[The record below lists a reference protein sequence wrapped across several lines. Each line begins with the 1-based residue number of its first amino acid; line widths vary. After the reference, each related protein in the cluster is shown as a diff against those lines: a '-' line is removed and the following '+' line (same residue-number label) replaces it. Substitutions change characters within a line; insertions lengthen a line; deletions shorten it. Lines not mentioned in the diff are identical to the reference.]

1 MVGQTN
7 FSPPPLLVLLLDPRS
22 GMNKNQDPGSTSRI
36 RSETLPFIII
46 CPSIYLFFRASSL
59 AQMETKNL
67 FGSESSSA
75 DEAEKEEEEELTPS
89 PRKRVRV
96 LSSDD
101 EKEAP
106 LRATLERLGRPKAD
120 LIRVKQCA
128 VRMEGLRLLRSSA
141 ADKAFVQQQS
151 RASRARTRSE
161 RDAPESGSNSAEKDL
176 SAATSS
182 SKLSTSGSQFSVS
195 EDEGADKRNDTKPV
209 VEKAD
214 KEKPSHPAPAPAFKR
229 PVKTARLTRAATEV
243 AEQQNAVA
251 SVPSSKDRSSEE
263 EEDADH
269 SAKRFNRFSSEKRAT
284 AGQNGPAARS
294 SGSMSDVQP
303 DAKLVAKQQDPSGSS
318 SSLLDHLLSG
328 QVKLLE
334 KEQHAT
340 AGQLSKGS
348 GRQAVAGAAAAPVVR
363 YRGEELG
370 HLQQGCGKLEDYR
383 GPAPGTGSLNYRVW
397 NIWDK
402 ARPASNLR
410 MLVRCKVTLFYLH
423 RKTFSESGCYFFCT
437 PAEFITMGGTG

>member
-1 MVGQTN
+1 MSIQ
-7 FSPPPLLVLLLDPRS
+7 
-22 GMNKNQDPGSTSRI
+22 
-36 RSETLPFIII
+36 I
-46 CPSIYLFFRASSL
+46 CSFRASSL
-59 AQMETKNL
+59 AQMETTNL

-75 DEAEKEEEEELTPS
+75 DEAEEELTPS

-128 VRMEGLRLLRSSA
+128 VRKEGLRLLRSSA
-141 ADKAFVQQQS
+141 ADKVFVQQQS

-161 RDAPESGSNSAEKDL
+161 RDAQTGPESGSSNSAEKDL
-176 SAATSS
+176 SAATGS
-182 SKLSTSGSQFSVS
+182 SKLSTSGSQLSVS
-195 EDEGADKRNDTKPV
+195 EDEGADKSNDTKPV
-209 VEKAD
+209 VEKAE
-214 KEKPSHPAPAPAFKR
+214 KEKPSHPAPPPAFKR

-243 AEQQNAVA
+243 ADQQKSVA
-251 SVPSSKDRSSEE
+251 SVSSSKDRSSEE
-263 EEDADH
+263 EEEAADH
-269 SAKRFNRFSSEKRAT
+269 SAKRFNRFSSEKRTA
-284 AGQNGPAARS
+284 AGQKGPAARS
-294 SGSMSDVQP
+294 SAGSMSDVKP
-303 DAKLVAKQQDPSGSS
+303 DAELVAKKQDPSGS

-334 KEQHAT
+334 KGQHAAAA

-410 MLVRCKVTLFYLH
+410 MLVRCKVTLFLPAPHFRFHFILH
-423 RKTFSESGCYFFCT
+423 LPSL
-437 PAEFITMGGTG
+437 

>member
-1 MVGQTN
+1 ML
-7 FSPPPLLVLLLDPRS
+7 FSAGICS
-22 GMNKNQDPGSTSRI
+22 Y
-36 RSETLPFIII
+36 TLAVNYNM
-46 CPSIYLFFRASSL
+46 SIHIPFFRASSSL

-75 DEAEKEEEEELTPS
+75 DEAEEELTPS

-161 RDAPESGSNSAEKDL
+161 RDAQTGPESGSNSAEKNV
-176 SAATSS
+176 SAVTCSA
-182 SKLSTSGSQFSVS
+182 KLSTSGSQLSVS
-195 EDEGADKRNDTKPV
+195 EDDGADKSSETKPV
-209 VEKAD
+209 VEKAE
-214 KEKPSHPAPAPAFKR
+214 KEKPSHPAPPPAFKR

-243 AEQQNAVA
+243 AEQQKTVA
-251 SVPSSKDRSSEE
+251 SVSSSKDRSSEE
-263 EEDADH
+263 EEEDADH
-269 SAKRFNRFSSEKRAT
+269 SAVRFNRFSSEKRAA
-284 AGQNGPAARS
+284 AGQKVLSAGS
-294 SGSMSDVQP
+294 SGSMLDVKP
-303 DAKLVAKQQDPSGSS
+303 DKELVAKQQDPSGS

-334 KEQHAT
+334 KGQHAA
-340 AGQLSKGS
+340 AGQLSNGS

-370 HLQQGCGKLEDYR
+370 HLQKGCGKLEDYR

-410 MLVRCKVTLFYLH
+410 MLVRCKVTLFL
-423 RKTFSESGCYFFCT
+423 
-437 PAEFITMGGTG
+437 PA

>member
-1 MVGQTN
+1 M
-7 FSPPPLLVLLLDPRS
+7 S
-22 GMNKNQDPGSTSRI
+22 I
-36 RSETLPFIII
+36 HI
-46 CPSIYLFFRASSL
+46 PSFRASSL

-75 DEAEKEEEEELTPS
+75 DEAEEELTPS

-106 LRATLERLGRPKAD
+106 LKATLERLGRPKAD
-120 LIRVKQCA
+120 LVRVKQCA

-151 RASRARTRSE
+151 RVSRARTRSE
-161 RDAPESGSNSAEKDL
+161 RDAQTGPESGSNSAEKDV
-176 SAATSS
+176 SAATCS
-182 SKLSTSGSQFSVS
+182 SKLSASGSQLSVS
-195 EDEGADKRNDTKPV
+195 EDEGGDKSSDIKPV
-209 VEKAD
+209 VEKAE
-214 KEKPSHPAPAPAFKR
+214 KEKPSHPAPPPAFKR

-243 AEQQNAVA
+243 AEQQK
-251 SVPSSKDRSSEE
+251 SVTGVSSSKDRSSEE

-269 SAKRFNRFSSEKRAT
+269 SAVRFNRFSSEKPT
-284 AGQNGPAARS
+284 DAGQKGLTVRS
-294 SGSMSDVQP
+294 DDQP
-303 DAKLVAKQQDPSGSS
+303 DKELVAKQDPSGS

-334 KEQHAT
+334 KGQHAAA

-348 GRQAVAGAAAAPVVR
+348 GRPAVVGAAAAPIVR

-370 HLQQGCGKLEDYR
+370 HLQKGCGKLEDYR

-423 RKTFSESGCYFFCT
+423 RTTCSESGC
-437 PAEFITMGGTG
+437 

>member
-1 MVGQTN
+1 M
-7 FSPPPLLVLLLDPRS
+7 
-22 GMNKNQDPGSTSRI
+22 
-36 RSETLPFIII
+36 PFNYNM
-46 CPSIYLFFRASSL
+46 SIHIPFFRASSL
-59 AQMETKNL
+59 AHMETNNL

-106 LRATLERLGRPKAD
+106 LKATLERLGRPKAD
-120 LIRVKQCA
+120 LNRVKQCA

-151 RASRARTRSE
+151 RASRARTRGE
-161 RDAPESGSNSAEKDL
+161 RDAQTGPESGSNSAEKDV
-176 SAATSS
+176 SAATGS
-182 SKLSTSGSQFSVS
+182 SKLSTSGSLLLSAS
-195 EDEGADKRNDTKPV
+195 EDEGGDKSSDTKPF
-209 VEKAD
+209 VEKAEKE
-214 KEKPSHPAPAPAFKR
+214 KEKPSHPAPPPAFKR
-229 PVKTARLTRAATEV
+229 PVKTARITRAASEV
-243 AEQQNAVA
+243 AEQQKAVA
-251 SVPSSKDRSSEE
+251 SVSSSKDRSSEE
-263 EEDADH
+263 EEETDR
-269 SAKRFNRFSSEKRAT
+269 SAARFNRFSSEKRT
-284 AGQNGPAARS
+284 AGGQKELAARS
-294 SGSMSDVQP
+294 SGTMSDVQP
-303 DAKLVAKQQDPSGSS
+303 DKELVAKKQDPSGSS

-334 KEQHAT
+334 KGQHAAAAA

-348 GRQAVAGAAAAPVVR
+348 GRQAVAGAAAAAPVVR

-370 HLQQGCGKLEDYR
+370 HLQKGCGKLEDYR

-410 MLVRCKVTLFYLH
+410 MLVRCKVTLFYVYLH
-423 RKTFSESGCYFFCT
+423 HTTFSESGCYLLT
-437 PAEFITMGGTG
+437 WILDG

>member
-1 MVGQTN
+1 MSIQ
-7 FSPPPLLVLLLDPRS
+7 
-22 GMNKNQDPGSTSRI
+22 
-36 RSETLPFIII
+36 I
-46 CPSIYLFFRASSL
+46 CIFRASSL

-161 RDAPESGSNSAEKDL
+161 RDAQTGPESGSNSAEKDL
-176 SAATSS
+176 AAAPCS
-182 SKLSTSGSQFSVS
+182 SKLSTSGSQLSVS
-195 EDEGADKRNDTKPV
+195 EDEGADKSTGTKPV

-214 KEKPSHPAPAPAFKR
+214 KEKPGHPAPPPAFKR
-229 PVKTARLTRAATEV
+229 PVKTARLTRAAIEV
-243 AEQQNAVA
+243 AEQQKSVA
-251 SVPSSKDRSSEE
+251 SVSSSKDRSSEE

-269 SAKRFNRFSSEKRAT
+269 SAVRFNRFSSEKRA
-284 AGQNGPAARS
+284 AADQKGLAVRP

-303 DAKLVAKQQDPSGSS
+303 DKELVAKQQDPSGS

-334 KEQHAT
+334 KGQLTTAAA
-340 AGQLSKGS
+340 AGQLSSGT
-348 GRQAVAGAAAAPVVR
+348 GRQAVAAPVVR

-370 HLQQGCGKLEDYR
+370 HLQKGCGKLEDYR

-410 MLVRCKVTLFYLH
+410 MLVRCKVTLFLPAH
-423 RKTFSESGCYFFCT
+423 HTPFSFSCA
-437 PAEFITMGGTG
+437 PAKFVTMCNTI